1 METQASHP
9 TAWRFTDL
17 LDIEHIQR
25 LQDAFAEAH
34 HVATVITDPHGAPLT
49 RISEQRLLSGRTGS
63 ELELSLPHG
72 VAIVDS
78 DRDVWTGVAAI
89 GLDGVHLAEWRVSR
103 APDMEPERFD
113 RVCGFLEQAAEL
125 VSHQARMQAQLNEAL
140 ADRRRAEAERERLD
154 HHLRLASGMVAVGRL
169 AGGIA
174 HDFGNLLT
182 AITAYAEQLTD
193 RLADPESPDEPAVR
207 ILAAADRA
215 IGLVHRLLEVA
226 RQSPGRAE
234 RVDVVDLIAETA
246 SLLSHTLPASIRVT
260 HSVSGDVRPIEGDGS
275 CLHAAFLNL
284 GINGGHAMGGGGGE
298 LVFTVRERHLDA
310 GPHVEVRV
318 RDTGQG
324 MDPETRRRIFDPFF
338 TTRADA
344 GTGLGLTQA
353 RSCVESHG
361 GRIEVESEPGRG
373 SVFTVL
379 LPVSRAARQ
388 VRREAC

>member
-1 METQASHP
+1 MQDQAFHP

-49 RISEQRLLSGRTGS
+49 RISEKGLLGGRARGGS
-63 ELELSLPHG
+63 DLTAPHG

-78 DRDVWTGVAAI
+78 DAGVWTGAAAI
-89 GLDGVHLAEWRVSR
+89 GLEGVHLAEWRVSR

-125 VSHQARMQAQLNEAL
+125 VSHQARMQARLNEAEAAL
-140 ADRRRAEAERERLD
+140 RRAEAERERLD
-154 HHLRLASGMVAVGRL
+154 QHLRLASGMVAVGRL

-207 ILAAADRA
+207 ILAATERA
-215 IGLVHRLLEVA
+215 TDLVHRLLEVA
-226 RQSPGRAE
+226 RQSPGRIG
-234 RVDVVDLIAETA
+234 RVDLVDLIAETA

-260 HSVSGDVRPIEGDGS
+260 HSASGDVRPVEGDGS

-284 GINGGHAMGGGGGE
+284 GINGGHAMTTRGGE
-298 LVFTVRERHLDA
+298 LVFTVRERQLEI

-324 MDPETRRRIFDPFF
+324 MDDETRRRIFEPFF

-373 SVFTVL
+373 TVFTVL
-379 LPVSRAARQ
+379 LPVSKAARR